1 MDREVTEKCF
11 YENGCI
17 NELHTQNTIESN
29 GRIYELKAEPIYEA
43 EYTQGY
49 MVRIFDYTSHY
60 RSMEEL
66 RRSVHIDA
74 LTGLYDRD
82 FFKQEIIRHLSGG
95 GTGALV
101 MSDIDFFKQINDNFG
116 HMIGDEALV
125 TLAEAIR
132 SVFSGHLYCRVGG
145 DEFMMF
151 VKDTNDTD
159 IIGEFAER
167 LNAVFREKVKNV
179 SEGLDSSLSMGIAL
193 SSSISDGTES
203 DEVFEMLYGLAD
215 TALYNTKN
223 NGKNGFSFYETM
235 PAR

>member
-1 MDREVTEKCF
+1 
-11 YENGCI
+11 
-17 NELHTQNTIESN
+17 
-29 GRIYELKAEPIYEA
+29 
-43 EYTQGY
+43 
-49 MVRIFDYTSHY
+49 
-60 RSMEEL
+60 MEEL

-74 LTGLYDRD
+74 LTGLYDREL
-82 FFKQEIIRHLSGG
+82 FKQEIIRHLSGG

-179 SEGLDSSLSMGIAL
+179 SEGIDSSLSMGIAL